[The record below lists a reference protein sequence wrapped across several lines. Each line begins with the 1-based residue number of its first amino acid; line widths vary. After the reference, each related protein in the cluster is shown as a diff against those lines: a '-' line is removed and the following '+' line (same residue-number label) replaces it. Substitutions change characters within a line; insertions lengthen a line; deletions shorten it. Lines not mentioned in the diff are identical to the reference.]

1 MYKPAEDENFIK
13 QKAAFEAYYES
24 VLLPKLQENDKIR
37 RRYFLMFV
45 ILLLLALIFYPLV
58 IWAILV
64 LPNDSGTNVDIGAV
78 LCASGFVILT
88 LRGPIYFYK
97 KKAKNTIMADFAG
110 FFGSFSYENER
121 CLPDALLKQSELFGD
136 YNLNKGDDFFYGTYK
151 DVNIVIAEELLQ
163 KISYFYK
170 TQAALG
176 GRLESQQETRK
187 KKVFRGVCILL
198 TMNKNFKGRTV
209 VLKDRGIF
217 NMFKHISGLER
228 VKLEDMYFEDLFE
241 VYSSD
246 QIEARYLLTTA
257 FMERMLK
264 LSELYGGKSIQFSF
278 NDNQLLLAI
287 PTDQDMFEACSFFR
301 SNVNKKK
308 IFRVFE
314 QFYTVFSV
322 VDILKLN
329 QKTGL

>member
-1 MYKPAEDENFIK
+1 MFKPTEDENFIK

-58 IWAILV
+58 IWAILT
-64 LPNDSGTNVDIGAV
+64 LPDDNTVDIGAI

-110 FFGSFSYENER
+110 FFGTFSYHNEQH
-121 CLPDALLKQSELFGD
+121 LPDDLLRNSDLFGKF
-136 YNLNKGDDFFYGTYK
+136 NIHKGDDYFCGSYK
-151 DVNIVIAEELLQ
+151 DVAVTISEELLQ
-163 KISYFYK
+163 KKIVYTEFDEK
-170 TQAALG
+170 FGNAASSS
-176 GRLESQQETRK
+176 RSRK
-187 KKVFRGVCILL
+187 KNIFKGICILL

-278 NDNQLLLAI
+278 NNNQLLLAI
-287 PTDQDMFEACSFFR
+287 PTNQDMFEACSFFR

>member
-1 MYKPAEDENFIK
+1 MFKPAEDENFIK
-13 QKAAFEAYYES
+13 QKAAFETYYES

-58 IWAILV
+58 IWAILT

-88 LRGPIYFYK
+88 LRGPIYLYK

-110 FFGSFSYENER
+110 FFGTFSYHNEQH
-121 CLPDALLKQSELFGD
+121 LPDDLLRNSDLFGKF
-136 YNLNKGDDFFYGTYK
+136 NIHKGDDYFCGSYK
-151 DVNIVIAEELLQ
+151 DVAVTISEELLQ
-163 KISYFYK
+163 KKIVYTEFDEK
-170 TQAALG
+170 FGNAASSS
-176 GRLESQQETRK
+176 RSRK
-187 KKVFRGVCILL
+187 KNIFKGICILL

-278 NDNQLLLAI
+278 NNNQLLLAI
-287 PTDQDMFEACSFFR
+287 PTNQDMFEACSFFR

>member
-1 MYKPAEDENFIK
+1 MFKQEEDVNFIK

-37 RRYFLMFV
+37 RRYFLMFI

-88 LRGPIYFYK
+88 LRGPIYLYK

-176 GRLESQQETRK
+176 GRLENQQETRK
-187 KKVFRGVCILL
+187 KKIFRGVCILL

-278 NDNQLLLAI
+278 NNNQLLLAI

>member
-1 MYKPAEDENFIK
+1 MIDLTADKNFIELK
-13 QKAAFEAYYES
+13 TKFDDYYNRI
-24 VLLPKLQENDKIR
+24 LLPKLRENDKIK
-37 RRYFLMFV
+37 RRYFVMFIV
-45 ILLLLALIFYPLV
+45 LLIMAVIFYPLV
-58 IWAILV
+58 LLALIAASDDNLQDIGLV
-64 LPNDSGTNVDIGAV
+64 LA
-78 LCASGFVILT
+78 ASGLVIMI

-121 CLPDALLKQSELFGD
+121 YLPDELLKKSDLFD
-136 YNLNKGDDFFYGTYK
+136 NFNLHKGDDFFYGTYK
-151 DVNIVIAEELLQ
+151 DVGITISEETMQ
-163 KISYFYK
+163 KQTVYEV
-170 TQAALG
+170 T
-176 GRLESQQETRK
+176 RLTADGNRLRRSETK
-187 KKVFRGVCILL
+187 KKTVFRGICILL

-209 VLKDRGIF
+209 VLKDRGLF
-217 NMFKHISGLER
+217 NMFKRISGLER
-228 VKLEDMYFEDLFE
+228 VKLEDIRFEDLFE

-278 NDNQLLLAI
+278 DDNRLLLAI
-287 PTDQDMFEACSFFR
+287 PTKQDMFEACSFFR

-308 IFRVFE
+308 IDRVFE

-329 QKTGL
+329 QKIGM

>member
-1 MYKPAEDENFIK
+1 
-13 QKAAFEAYYES
+13 
-24 VLLPKLQENDKIR
+24 
-37 RRYFLMFV
+37 
-45 ILLLLALIFYPLV
+45 
-58 IWAILV
+58 
-64 LPNDSGTNVDIGAV
+64 
-78 LCASGFVILT
+78 
-88 LRGPIYFYK
+88 
-97 KKAKNTIMADFAG
+97 MADFAG

-170 TQAALG
+170 TSAALG
-176 GRLESQQETRK
+176 GRMENQQETRK
-187 KKVFRGVCILL
+187 KKIFRGVCILL

-278 NDNQLLLAI
+278 NNNQLLLAI

-329 QKTGL
+329 QKNGL